1 MKKTTKLI
9 LAVTASALPLL
20 ASAAEAP
27 AVKSASEAVKEA
39 FEAAKPAAEAAKP
52 AVTLESATAFLPDV
66 LAEVNGKKILKK
78 EMLYILE
85 NQGVSAEMLASYPPQ
100 ILSMMLASQAE
111 GLVNQ
116 NVMLEMAKKAG
127 YVPSAELVKK
137 EMDAIYQ
144 KLPQAQKDQL
154 AAALKAQGKT
164 YEQEL
169 NDVAKNPM
177 AQAAYAIESFILKKV
192 VIDAEAKDP
201 VTDADVEKYYR
212 DNQKAFEKP
221 SNVTVS
227 HILAISSETDMKTR
241 EKLSPEEFKKRDT
254 AAKAKIE
261 KIYAQ
266 LKQGAKFEDL
276 AAKESEC
283 PSGKATKGKLPAF
296 SATGV
301 MEAGGAMDP
310 TFTKAAFAL
319 EKQGQISDIVK
330 TPFGYHILRLEEKKP
345 AQYIALDEIKD
356 QIKAQLKNEKVEK
369 TLKSLMDT
377 AKKEMNVK
385 TFFSIPAMPGM
396 TAK

>member
-20 ASAAEAP
+20 ASAAEARAVTP
-27 AVKSASEAVKEA
+27 AAEAVRT
-39 FEAAKPAAEAAKP
+39 AAEAAKP

-78 EMLYILE
+78 EMLDIL
-85 NQGVSAEMLASYPPQ
+85 QGVSAEELASCPPQ
-100 ILSMMLASQAE
+100 MLSMMLASQAE
-111 GLVNQ
+111 RLVDH

-137 EMDAIYQ
+137 KMDDIYHQ
-144 KLPQAQKDQL
+144 KFSQAQKDQF
-154 AAALKAQGKT
+154 AAVLKAQGKT
-164 YEQEL
+164 YEQVL
-169 NDVAKNPM
+169 NDVAKDPM
-177 AQAAYAIESFILKKV
+177 EQAKYAIGSFIDKV
-192 VIDAEAKDP
+192 VKDAEAKDP

-227 HILAISSETDMKTR
+227 HILAISSETDMETR

-356 QIKAQLKNEKVEK
+356 QIKAQLKNEKIEK